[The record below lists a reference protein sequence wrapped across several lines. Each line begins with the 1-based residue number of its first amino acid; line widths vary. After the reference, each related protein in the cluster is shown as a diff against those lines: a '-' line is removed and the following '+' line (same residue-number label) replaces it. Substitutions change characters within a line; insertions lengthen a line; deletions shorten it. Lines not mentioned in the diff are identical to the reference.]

1 MGGIDPVFAHHDPEL
16 VRQCRI
22 PACAR
27 DTGKSGENVLVHLL
41 IDIAVE
47 PVPGGPHQ
55 LYRPL
60 DPLVADRE
68 QAAQIDKC
76 GDTLRAEILR
86 RQRFR
91 EDRVPFRRHHR
102 SFSARAPFEWPGQKT
117 AGKDHAARQL
127 GLAIAK
133 QQVMERPRL
142 DIVRSEE
149 HTSELQ
155 SLMRISYAVFCLK
168 KKKINT
174 SKSTVSS
181 HYDCSKMTSVNIR
194 QIDILT

>member
-1 MGGIDPVFAHHDPEL
+1 MTRRPP
-16 VRQCRI
+16 
-22 PACAR
+22 
-27 DTGKSGENVLVHLL
+27 KSTRTYPLFPYTTLF
-41 IDIAVE
+41 
-47 PVPGGPHQ
+47 Q
-55 LYRPL
+55 SYRPL

-142 DIVRSEE
+142 DIVLICRSSVRDPSEE
-149 HTSELQ
+149 LRLQ
-155 SLMRISYAVFCLK
+155 LIRRAIIRDPARLLTQFAQRLL
-168 KKKINT
+168 IET
-174 SKSTVSS
+174 DRKSTRLNSS
-181 HYDCSKMTSVNIR
+181 H
-194 QIDILT
+194 

>member
-1 MGGIDPVFAHHDPEL
+1 M
-16 VRQCRI
+16 RI
-22 PACAR
+22 SDWSSDVCSS
-27 DTGKSGENVLVHLL
+27 DLSGENVLVHLL

-91 EDRVPFRRHHR
+91 EDRVPLRRHHR

-117 AGKDHAARQL
+117 AGKDHAARQP

-133 QQVMERPRL
+133 QQVVERPRL
-142 DIVRSEE
+142 DNVIIYSNSVRDLSSELR
-149 HTSELQ
+149 TSEG
-155 SLMRISYAVFCLK
+155 
-168 KKKINT
+168 
-174 SKSTVSS
+174 
-181 HYDCSKMTSVNIR
+181 H
-194 QIDILT
+194 

>member
-1 MGGIDPVFAHHDPEL
+1 MTRRPP
-16 VRQCRI
+16 
-22 PACAR
+22 
-27 DTGKSGENVLVHLL
+27 KSTRTYPLFPYTTLF
-41 IDIAVE
+41 
-47 PVPGGPHQ
+47 Q
-55 LYRPL
+55 SYRPL

-142 DIVRSEE
+142 DIVLICRSSVRDPSEELRLQLIRRAIIRDPARSEE

-155 SLMRISYAVFCLK
+155 SLMRNSYAVFCL
-168 KKKINT
+168 
-174 SKSTVSS
+174 
-181 HYDCSKMTSVNIR
+181 
-194 QIDILT
+194 

>member
-1 MGGIDPVFAHHDPEL
+1 MWFCFFKQKTAYEM
-16 VRQCRI
+16 RI
-22 PACAR
+22 SDWSSDVCSS
-27 DTGKSGENVLVHLL
+27 DL
-41 IDIAVE
+41 IAVE

-142 DIVRSEE
+142 DIVLICRSSVRDPSEE
-149 HTSELQ
+149 LRLQ
-155 SLMRISYAVFCLK
+155 L
-168 KKKINT
+168 
-174 SKSTVSS
+174 
-181 HYDCSKMTSVNIR
+181 IR
-194 QIDILT
+194 RAIIRDPARLLTQFAQRQNGNASARE

>member
-1 MGGIDPVFAHHDPEL
+1 MVSVGVFVSSRRRHTRCAL
-16 VRQCRI
+16 VTGVQT
-22 PACAR
+22 CA
-27 DTGKSGENVLVHLL
+27 LP
-41 IDIAVE
+41 I
-47 PVPGGPHQ
+47 
-55 LYRPL
+55 Y
-60 DPLVADRE
+60 PLVADRE

-142 DIVRSEE
+142 DIVLICRSSVRDPSEELRLQLIRRSEA

-155 SLMRISYAVFCLK
+155 SLMRTSYA
-168 KKKINT
+168 
-174 SKSTVSS
+174 
-181 HYDCSKMTSVNIR
+181 
-194 QIDILT
+194 